1 MATLGQSWKSET
13 TLTACGLA
21 GSSRPAAEPGLAGS
35 EQTVQHQAAVFDH
48 NLMLYRTAPS
58 HHGAGS
64 SAKTKEKISAD
75 SKWTG

>member
-1 MATLGQSWKSET
+1 MAEQGQSWKSET
-13 TLTACGLA
+13 ALAACELA
-21 GSSRPAAEPGLAGS
+21 GNYRPVAEPGLAGNK
-35 EQTVQHQAAVFDH
+35 QAIQNQAAVFDH

-64 SAKTKEKISAD
+64 SAKTKDKISAD